1 MAEHEADRRCAHGFG
16 RIGSLVK
23 TERHVRSRLERAEP
37 QRDDALTRTGG
48 RVPVLVV
55 GPVPPPY
62 HGGATATQHLLD
74 SGLATEFRLVHVDT
88 SDRRGLENI
97 GRLDVGNIILAVLH
111 FGRFMHLLVRTRPQL
126 VYVPVA
132 QNRLGFLRDC
142 LFLFPA
148 LAARKPVVIHL
159 HGGGFASFANRTDW
173 FTRGLVGT
181 MLRRVRRVIV
191 LGEKLGR
198 ELRPLVATERIA
210 IVPNGIQDA
219 VGVRQPIVAGV
230 DRLREAPLDAATSV
244 LYLGTLM
251 EAKGFLDLIEAV
263 KRLVRQGRSVR
274 LVLAGAFFRASD
286 RAQAETAARG
296 FESHIDF
303 AGVVHGEAKVSV
315 LRSADIFAFPTRY
328 ENEAHPYVLLEA
340 MAAGLPVIATPR
352 AAIPETVLDGTTG
365 MLIPEGDID
374 ALERAIASLDR
385 DRVLRQRMGE
395 AGRDRFEALYTLD
408 RWSECMA
415 AVLRDAIAA

>member
-1 MAEHEADRRCAHGFG
+1 MSSAATDARALPAGALNAADRRA
-16 RIGSLVK
+16 R
-23 TERHVRSRLERAEP
+23 
-37 QRDDALTRTGG
+37 
-48 RVPVLVV
+48 VLVV

-62 HGGATATQHLLD
+62 HGGAVATRYILD
-74 SGLATEFRLVHVDT
+74 SQLAREFRLVHVDT

-97 GRLDVGNIILAVLH
+97 GRLDVGNIALALLH
-111 FGRFMHLLVRTRPQL
+111 FGRFMHLLVRRKPQL

-148 LAARKPVVIHL
+148 LAARKPVVIHV
-159 HGGGFASFANRTDW
+159 HGGGFASFADRTDR
-173 FTRGLVGT
+173 FTRGLIRA

-198 ELRPLVATERIA
+198 ELHPTVGTERIA

-219 VGVRQPIVAGV
+219 AGVRQQRGTGV
-230 DRLREAPLDAATSV
+230 DPRPGVPADASTTV

-263 KRLVRQGRSVR
+263 KRLARRGRSVH

-286 RAQAETAARG
+286 RARAEVAASG
-296 FESHIDF
+296 FESHIEF
-303 AGVVHGEAKVSV
+303 VGVVDGEAKAAV
-315 LRSADIFAFPTRY
+315 LHGADIFAFPTRY
-328 ENEAHPYVLLEA
+328 ANEAHPYVLLEA

-352 AAIPETVLDGTTG
+352 AAIPETVVDGRTG
-365 MLIPEGDID
+365 LLIPEGDID
-374 ALERAIASLDR
+374 ALACAIASLDQ
-385 DRVLRQRMGE
+385 DRVLRQRMG
-395 AGRDRFEALYTLD
+395 AAARDRFEALYTLD
-408 RWSECMA
+408 RWSERMA
-415 AVLRDAIAA
+415 AVLRDAMVV